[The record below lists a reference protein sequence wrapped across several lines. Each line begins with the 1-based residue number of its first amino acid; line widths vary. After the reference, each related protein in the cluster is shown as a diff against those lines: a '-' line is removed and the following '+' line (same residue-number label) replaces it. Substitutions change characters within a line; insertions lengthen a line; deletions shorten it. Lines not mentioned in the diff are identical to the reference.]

1 MPKTFL
7 EYMNYV
13 GGFGLSYAHSA
24 IKPIA
29 SLGDTPPKSHK
40 FGRTSAGVNL
50 NADTK
55 RIPRKSGQRLV
66 VINIVIYIQTKTLKE
81 QYTV

>member
-7 EYMNYV
+7 EYMNYI

-29 SLGDTPPKSHK
+29 SLGDTPPKGHK
-40 FGRTSAGVNL
+40 YGRVGAGVGG
-50 NADTK
+50 AGGD
-55 RIPRKSGQRLV
+55 G
-66 VINIVIYIQTKTLKE
+66 
-81 QYTV
+81 

>member
-24 IKPIA
+24 LKPIA
-29 SLGDTPPKSHK
+29 SLGDTPPKGSA
-40 FGRTSAGVNL
+40 GRTSPGAGL
-50 NADTK
+50 SCFYK
-55 RIPRKSGQRLV
+55 
-66 VINIVIYIQTKTLKE
+66 
-81 QYTV
+81 